1 MSGRKPM
8 FLEFR
13 IKGRTVLVLRDLLY
27 FKLSKNIT
35 MKKIFLALCLTLLS
49 TYSFSQT
56 ATDFTKTDCSGTT
69 HHLFSEVN
77 NDTIVFLEFVMT
89 CTTCANVGHKIE
101 STIARLQSE
110 FPNKSFR
117 FYQLAYTNSYTCATM
132 VNWQASNNF
141 SCPAFDSGA
150 TLVAQYGG
158 FGMPTVAVIG
168 GNNHTLCYNSL
179 GYIDTA
185 AAGTAVRNLFKSN
198 GVEAI
203 ENAAMSISP
212 NPAND
217 FIQIKI
223 ENSTNTSLEIFD
235 MNGRLLFADHNA
247 SPVLNIDTHLWNKG
261 NYVVRLRQSNKTST
275 QTISIQ

>member
-1 MSGRKPM
+1 M

-13 IKGRTVLVLRDLLY
+13 IKGLTDLVLRNLLY
-27 FKLSKNIT
+27 FKLSTNIT

-101 STIARLQSE
+101 ATIARLQSE
-110 FPNKSFR
+110 FPTKSFR
-117 FYQLAYTNSYTCATM
+117 FYQLAYTNTYTCATM
-132 VNWQASNNF
+132 VNWQGNNNF

-158 FGMPTVAVIG
+158 FGMPTVAIIG
-168 GNNHTLCYNSL
+168 GDNHTLCYNSL

-185 AAGTAVRNLFKSN
+185 AAGTAVRNLFQTT
-198 GVEAI
+198 GVNVLA
-203 ENAAMSISP
+203 NSAWTISP
-212 NPAND
+212 NPATD

-223 ENSTNTSLEIFD
+223 ENPANASLEIFD
-235 MNGRLLFADHNA
+235 MNGRLIYATQNA
-247 SPVLNIDTHLWNKG
+247 SSVLDIDTHLWNKG
-261 NYVVRLRQSNKTST
+261 NYVVRLRQSNNTST